1 MSKRYLALLV
11 VFVLALCS
19 APSFAQAAAAA
30 SDACLCTCKSPHHS
44 SVEQYY
50 ELDAN
55 GGCNI
60 SGACVNNGERGTL
73 SNCVKAPKPV
83 TTTAALATMSTE
95 EFLAYL
101 DANFGAQ

>member
-1 MSKRYLALLV
+1 MSKRYLALSVLV
-11 VFVLALCS
+11 VLATIA
-19 APSFAQAAAAA
+19 APSFAQVAVAA

-44 SVEQYY
+44 PVEQYY

-60 SGACVNNGERGTL
+60 SGACVNAGERGTL

-83 TTTAALATMSTE
+83 KTAADLAALSTE
-95 EFLAYL
+95 EFIAYL
-101 DANFGAQ
+101 NANLPAK